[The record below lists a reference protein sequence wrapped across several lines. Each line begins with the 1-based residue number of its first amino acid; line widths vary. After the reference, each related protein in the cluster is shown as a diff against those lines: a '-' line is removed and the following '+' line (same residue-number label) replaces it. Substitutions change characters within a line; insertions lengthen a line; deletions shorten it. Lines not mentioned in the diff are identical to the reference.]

1 MELGHL
7 KRDAKVVH
15 SALKEVGDS
24 LVAVK
29 PLKIY
34 VPEHY
39 LSCELLNV
47 SDKVSMVAI
56 FGIVVGGYYSVSI
69 ADAMCITEP
78 TSVTVVTIAGSKYYE
93 LTYEVGD
100 KVMVNINLVQK
111 NSILIVLYTDF
122 LGRANV
128 PWYFDYDELSA
139 VFETCRLH
147 AGASLQTDQAI
158 IELLVSITARQQK
171 DKRLFYRH
179 DNKLYRPAY
188 IGISNVAFQ
197 ANDTY
202 TKLAGG
208 YFNDGLTS
216 ALVTPTTTNEELVTL
231 IRQ

>member
-1 MELGHL
+1 MEISHL
-7 KRDAKVVH
+7 KRDAKIVH
-15 SALKEVGDS
+15 GALKEVGDS
-24 LVAVK
+24 LVALK
-29 PLKIY
+29 PLKVY

-39 LSCELLNV
+39 LSCNLLNV

-56 FGIVVGGYYSVSI
+56 FGIVVGGFYSVSI

-78 TSVTVVTIAGSKYYE
+78 TSVTVVTIENSKYYE
-93 LTYEVGD
+93 MSYETGD
-100 KVMVNINLVQK
+100 KVMTNVNLVQA
-111 NSILIVLYTDF
+111 NNILIVLYNDF
-122 LGRANV
+122 LGRANI

-139 VFETCRLH
+139 IFETCRLH

-179 DNKLYRPAY
+179 DNKQYRPAY
-188 IGISNVAFQ
+188 IGIANVAFQ

-216 ALVTPTTTNEELVTL
+216 TLVTPTTTNEELVSL

>member
-1 MELGHL
+1 MEISHL
-7 KRDAKVVH
+7 KRDATKVYT
-15 SALKEVGDS
+15 ALKEIGDT

-34 VPEHY
+34 IPEHY

-56 FGIVVGGYYSVSI
+56 FGIVVGEYYAVSC

-78 TSVTVVTIAGSKYYE
+78 SGVTVVTIDGEKYYE
-93 LTYEVGD
+93 LTYDVGD
-100 KVMVNINLVQK
+100 KVMSNVNLVQK

-122 LGRANV
+122 LGRANI
-128 PWYFDYDELSA
+128 PWYFEYDEISA
-139 VFETCRLH
+139 IFETCKIH

-158 IELLVSITARQQK
+158 VELLVSITAKQQK

-179 DNKLYRPAY
+179 DNKEYRPNY

-208 YFNDGLTS
+208 YANDGLTS
-216 ALVTPTTTNEELVTL
+216 ALVTPTTTNETLVTL